1 MNIKRRLGQSE
12 IMLSP
17 LGVGTWQFSN
27 KGGTWNTVTDK
38 TVYEIL
44 KYSLTN
50 GMNWIDTAEIYGNG
64 ISETLI
70 GQALKQ
76 LEAEKALTDIP
87 YIADKWFPLLRT
99 ADTITKTINQRLDC
113 LQKPV
118 IDLYQIHQPTSLSS
132 LKEQIRHM
140 AELAD
145 KGIIKNVGISNFTAK
160 GMGKADKLLREHGL
174 RLASNQVKYNLL
186 HRKPEKNGVIETAK
200 ELGISIIAYSPL
212 QQGMLTGRFH
222 NDLSATD
229 NISLLRRFHS
239 GISRKNIER
248 TRPLIDTLN
257 KLEEKYQKTPAQISL
272 NWLIYSQGELVFAI
286 PGATKLEQAQ
296 SNIKAQSFRLSQEDI
311 ELLNK
316 VSESI

>member
-1 MNIKRRLGQSE
+1 MGEKRRLGQSE

-17 LGVGTWQFSN
+17 LGIGTWQFSN
-27 KGGTWNTVTDK
+27 KGGTWNTVADK

-76 LEAEKALTDIP
+76 LETEKALTDTI

-132 LKEQIRHM
+132 LKEQICHM

-160 GMGKADKLLREHGL
+160 GMRKADKLLREYGL

-222 NDLSATD
+222 NDLSAID

-248 TRPLIDTLN
+248 TRPLIDTINRLG
-257 KLEEKYQKTPAQISL
+257 EKYQKTPAQISL

-296 SNIKAQSFRLSQEDI
+296 SNIKAQNFRLSQDDI

>member
-160 GMGKADKLLREHGL
+160 GMRKILTVRNIRE
-174 RLASNQVKYNLL
+174 
-186 HRKPEKNGVIETAK
+186 
-200 ELGISIIAYSPL
+200 
-212 QQGMLTGRFH
+212 
-222 NDLSATD
+222 
-229 NISLLRRFHS
+229 
-239 GISRKNIER
+239 
-248 TRPLIDTLN
+248 
-257 KLEEKYQKTPAQISL
+257 
-272 NWLIYSQGELVFAI
+272 
-286 PGATKLEQAQ
+286 
-296 SNIKAQSFRLSQEDI
+296 
-311 ELLNK
+311 
-316 VSESI
+316 

>member
-1 MNIKRRLGQSE
+1 MNIKRRLGQSD

-64 ISETLI
+64 ISEMLI

-76 LEAEKALTDIP
+76 LKTENALTDIP

-99 ADTITKTINQRLDC
+99 ADAITKTINQRLDC
-113 LQKPV
+113 LQTPV

-145 KGIIKNVGISNFTAK
+145 KGIIKNVGISNFTAQ
-160 GMGKADKLLREHGL
+160 GMRKADKLLREHGL

-222 NDLSATD
+222 TDPAATD

-239 GISRKNIER
+239 GIIRKNIER

-257 KLEEKYQKTPAQISL
+257 KLGEKYQKTPAQISL
-272 NWLIYSQGELVFAI
+272 NWLIHSQGELVFAI

-316 VSESI
+316 VSASI

>member
-1 MNIKRRLGQSE
+1 MNIKRRLGQSD

-27 KGGTWNTVTDK
+27 KGGTWNTVTGK

-76 LEAEKALTDIP
+76 LETEKALTDIP

-118 IDLYQIHQPTSLSS
+118 IDLYQLHQPTSLSS

-145 KGIIKNVGISNFTAK
+145 KGIIKNVGISNFTAQ
-160 GMGKADKLLREHGL
+160 GMRKADKLLREHGL

-222 NDLSATD
+222 TDPAATD

-248 TRPLIDTLN
+248 TRPLIDTCICHSRRN
-257 KLEEKYQKTPAQISL
+257 KIRTGTEQHK
-272 NWLIYSQGELVFAI
+272 G
-286 PGATKLEQAQ
+286 TKFQTVPRRYRTAE
-296 SNIKAQSFRLSQEDI
+296 
-311 ELLNK
+311 
-316 VSESI
+316 

>member
-1 MNIKRRLGQSE
+1 MNIKRRLGQSD

-17 LGVGTWQFSN
+17 LGVGTWQFSS

-50 GMNWIDTAEIYGNG
+50 GMNWIDTAEIYG
-64 ISETLI
+64 
-70 GQALKQ
+70 
-76 LEAEKALTDIP
+76 
-87 YIADKWFPLLRT
+87 
-99 ADTITKTINQRLDC
+99 
-113 LQKPV
+113 
-118 IDLYQIHQPTSLSS
+118 

-140 AELAD
+140 AELAN
-145 KGIIKNVGISNFTAK
+145 KGIIKNVGISNFTAQ
-160 GMGKADKLLREHGL
+160 GMRKADKLLREHGL

-222 NDLSATD
+222 TDPAATD
-229 NISLLRRFHS
+229 NISLLRHFHS

-257 KLEEKYQKTPAQISL
+257 KLGEKYQKTPAQISL

-296 SNIKAQSFRLSQEDI
+296 SNIKAQSFRLSQDDI

-316 VSESI
+316 VSENI

>member
-1 MNIKRRLGQSE
+1 MNIKRRLGQSD

-27 KGGTWNTVTDK
+27 KGGTWNTITDK

-76 LEAEKALTDIP
+76 LETEKALADIP

-99 ADTITKTINQRLDC
+99 ADTITKTINQ
-113 LQKPV
+113 
-118 IDLYQIHQPTSLSS
+118 PTSLSS

-140 AELAD
+140 AKLAD

-160 GMGKADKLLREHGL
+160 GMRKTDKLLREYGL

-186 HRKPEKNGVIETAK
+186 HRTPEKNGVIETAK

-212 QQGMLTGRFH
+212 QQ
-222 NDLSATD
+222 
-229 NISLLRRFHS
+229 
-239 GISRKNIER
+239 E
-248 TRPLIDTLN
+248 LI
-257 KLEEKYQKTPAQISL
+257 P
-272 NWLIYSQGELVFAI
+272 
-286 PGATKLEQAQ
+286 
-296 SNIKAQSFRLSQEDI
+296 
-311 ELLNK
+311 
-316 VSESI
+316 

>member
-1 MNIKRRLGQSE
+1 MNRKRRLGQSD

-27 KGGTWNTVTDK
+27 KGGTWSTVTSK

-64 ISETLI
+64 TSETLI

-76 LEAEKALTDIP
+76 LETEKALTDIP

-99 ADTITKTINQRLDC
+99 ADTITETIHQRLDC
-113 LQKPV
+113 LQRPV

-140 AELAD
+140 AKLAD

-160 GMGKADKLLREHGL
+160 GMRKADKLLREYGL

-186 HRKPEKNGVIETAK
+186 HRAPERNGVIETAK

-222 NDLSATD
+222 DDLFATD
-229 NISLLRRFHS
+229 SISLFRRLHS

-257 KLEEKYQKTPAQISL
+257 KLGEKYQKTPAQISL
-272 NWLIYSQGELVFAI
+272 NWLIYSQGEIVFAI

-296 SNIKAQSFRLSQEDI
+296 SNIQAQNFRLSQDDI
-311 ELLNK
+311 TLLNK